1 MRLKKILKIEGKIH
15 CVTPMHIGTSKEE
28 MEIATMDNPVIK
40 NPVNGEPY
48 VPGSSLKGR
57 MRSLLEVKAGKY
69 GENGKPCGC
78 GEQECL
84 VCRIFGPHS
93 SNKPLGPTRII
104 VRDAFF
110 DEETRSSFSDPNSAH
125 PEAKWETMVRR
136 DSGSAENPR
145 QVERVPTSSKFDFE
159 IAIQI
164 FEGDNENEMVEFV
177 KDGLRLVQETYLG
190 GYGSRGSGKVR
201 FEQLKLDGESFAL

>member
-1 MRLKKILKIEGKIH
+1 
-15 CVTPMHIGTSKEE
+15 
-28 MEIATMDNPVIK
+28 
-40 NPVNGEPY
+40 
-48 VPGSSLKGR
+48 
-57 MRSLLEVKAGKY
+57 
-69 GENGKPCGC
+69 
-78 GEQECL
+78 
-84 VCRIFGPHS
+84 
-93 SNKPLGPTRII
+93 
-104 VRDAFF
+104 
-110 DEETRSSFSDPNSAH
+110 
-125 PEAKWETMVRR
+125 MVRR